1 MTKEEF
7 HKIMDHPFEL
17 TQKETRFINELIE
30 KYPYFQTARL
40 LSLRGIKKHNA
51 GRYNESLK
59 RVASYSTDRTLLFDY
74 ITHKEILDEVE
85 KEDSKEILKT
95 IEETDKSKKV
105 ENPVEF
111 NKNELH
117 SFSDWLK
124 LSSSSIH
131 QQKDKFFAIDEFI
144 KLNPKLSPIKDRQKN
159 IDIAVNS
166 ITENQNLMTET
177 LAKIYVE
184 QKKYDKAI
192 QAFKIL
198 SLKYPE
204 KSSFFA
210 NQINTIR
217 ELDKKQSL

>member
-7 HKIMDHPFEL
+7 HKMMDRPFEL
-17 TQKETRFINELIE
+17 TQEETHSITKLIE

-40 LSLRGIKKHNA
+40 LSLRGIKEHATAK
-51 GRYNESLK
+51 YDESLK
-59 RVASYSTDRTLLFDY
+59 KAAAYSTDRTLLFDY
-74 ITHKEILDEVE
+74 ISHKKTILKEAEEVKT
-85 KEDSKEILKT
+85 KEDLPSTKT
-95 IEETDKSKKV
+95 DSTKS
-105 ENPVEF
+105 VEF

-117 SFSDWLK
+117 SFSEWLK
-124 LSSSSIH
+124 HSIPSSNKQNDTFST
-131 QQKDKFFAIDEFI
+131 IDRFI
-144 KLNPKLSPIKDRQKN
+144 ELNPKFSPVKERQEN
-159 IDIAVNS
+159 VDIAVNS
-166 ITENQNLMTET
+166 ITENQNLITET

-210 NQINTIR
+210 NQIDAIKK
-217 ELDKKQSL
+217 LDKKY